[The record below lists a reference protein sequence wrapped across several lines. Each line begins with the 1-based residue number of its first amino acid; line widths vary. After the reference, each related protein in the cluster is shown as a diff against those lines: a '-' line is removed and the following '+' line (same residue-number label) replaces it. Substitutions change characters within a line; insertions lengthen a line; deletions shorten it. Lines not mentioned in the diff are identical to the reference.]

1 MPKTLRNVTQR
12 PRASDAAVDV
22 IGQVLEAVHL
32 RTAIFGKVDFGVPWR
47 LQVPER
53 AHLSFYVVA
62 RGSAWLEVRGESPR
76 PLSTGDAVI
85 LPLGSA
91 HELRDIERSDAF
103 RARLEEVQHAAG
115 MTGPNDNAVLEL
127 NHRFLMFANLTRV
140 LRVAPAPGPVTSIII
155 GHFTLGSAPR
165 NALLASLPP
174 AIHLPAGA
182 VSASPQLAG
191 LVPLILSESGSPG
204 AGSSIVLARL
214 ADLLFVHAL
223 RFWSSTVDASV
234 CGLGAVAD
242 PAIGAAL
249 RLIHARPAEPWTVE
263 RLATSVAMSRS
274 AFAARFTELVGEPPL
289 QYLAHWRMTIAAQRL
304 REDDAVIAD
313 VAQAVG
319 YANPVAFSKA
329 FARMQGVGPG
339 TFRRQERLALRAPR

>member
-1 MPKTLRNVTQR
+1 M
-12 PRASDAAVDV
+12 
-22 IGQVLEAVHL
+22 
-32 RTAIFGKVDFGVPWR
+32 
-47 LQVPER
+47 
-53 AHLSFYVVA
+53 
-62 RGSAWLEVRGESPR
+62 
-76 PLSTGDAVI
+76 
-85 LPLGSA
+85 
-91 HELRDIERSDAF
+91 
-103 RARLEEVQHAAG
+103 
-115 MTGPNDNAVLEL
+115 
-127 NHRFLMFANLTRV
+127 
-140 LRVAPAPGPVTSIII
+140 
-155 GHFTLGSAPR
+155 
-165 NALLASLPP
+165 
-174 AIHLPAGA
+174 
-182 VSASPQLAG
+182 SASPQLAG

-204 AGSSIVLARL
+204 AGSAIVLARL

-339 TFRRQERLALRAPR
+339 TFRRRRHRTATLITTLVRITAARTGAATQAIGNSTNADELPWHPCNGCNRRDAQPQIPILAYGETFVE

>member
-1 MPKTLRNVTQR
+1 MPKKPQNVTRR
-12 PRASDAAVDV
+12 PRQADAAVDV

-32 RTAIFGKVDFGVPWR
+32 RTAIFGKVDFGAPWR
-47 LQVPER
+47 LQIPER
-53 AHLSFYVVA
+53 QYLSFYVIA
-62 RGSAWLEVRGESPR
+62 RGSAWLEVRGERPR
-76 PLSTGDAVI
+76 PLSTGDAAI

-91 HELRDIERSDAF
+91 HELRDVERSNVPPLRFDFEACP
-103 RARLEEVQHAAG
+103 REPHAARAG
-115 MTGPNDNAVLEL
+115 GK
-127 NHRFLMFANLTRV
+127 
-140 LRVAPAPGPVTSIII
+140 GPVTSIII

-174 AIHLPAGA
+174 AIHLPADA

-204 AGSSIVLARL
+204 AGSTIVLARL

-223 RFWSSTVDASV
+223 RFWISTVDAAA

-242 PAIGAAL
+242 PAIGGAL
-249 RLIHARPAEPWTVE
+249 RLMHARPAEPWTVE
-263 RLATSVAMSRS
+263 QLASSVAMSRS

-329 FARMQGVGPG
+329 FARTQGIGPG
-339 TFRRQERLALRAPR
+339 TFRRRERLARRAPRQATERPKPGLRRHARTE

>member
-1 MPKTLRNVTQR
+1 MPRKPQIVTQR
-12 PRASDAAVDV
+12 PRVSDSAVDV
-22 IGQVLEAVHL
+22 IGEVLEAVHL

-47 LQVPER
+47 LQIPER
-53 AHLSFYVVA
+53 EYLSFYVVA
-62 RGSAWLEVRGESPR
+62 GGSAWLELRGERPR

-91 HELRDIERSDAF
+91 HELRDVERSDVPALSFAF
-103 RARLEEVQHAAG
+103 EVCPREPHVARAG
-115 MTGPNDNAVLEL
+115 GN
-127 NHRFLMFANLTRV
+127 
-140 LRVAPAPGPVTSIII
+140 GPVTSIIM
-155 GHFTLGSAPR
+155 GHFSLGSAPR

-182 VSASPQLAG
+182 VSASPQLG
-191 LVPLILSESGSPG
+191 GVVPLILSESRSPG
-204 AGSSIVLARL
+204 AGSTIVLARL
-214 ADLLFVHAL
+214 ADLLFVQAL
-223 RFWSSTVDASV
+223 RFWISTVDAPA

-242 PAIGAAL
+242 PAIGGAL
-249 RLIHARPAEPWTVE
+249 RMMHARPAEPWTVE
-263 RLATSVAMSRS
+263 HLASSVAMSRS

-304 REDDAVIAD
+304 REDDTVIAD

-339 TFRRQERLALRAPR
+339 TFRRRERLARRAPRQAMELPKPGHDRHARTE

>member
-1 MPKTLRNVTQR
+1 M
-12 PRASDAAVDV
+12 AVDV
-22 IGQVLEAVHL
+22 IGEVLEAVHL
-32 RTAIFGKVDFGVPWR
+32 RTAIFGKVDFGAPWR
-47 LQVPER
+47 LRIPER
-53 AHLSFYVVA
+53 DYLSFYVVA
-62 RGSAWLEVRGESPR
+62 RGSAWLEVRGGRPL

-91 HELRDIERSDAF
+91 HELRDVDRRDVPPLSFDFDACP
-103 RARLEEVQHAAG
+103 REPHAARAG
-115 MTGPNDNAVLEL
+115 GD
-127 NHRFLMFANLTRV
+127 
-140 LRVAPAPGPVTSIII
+140 GPVTSIIL

-174 AIHLPAGA
+174 TIHLPAGA

-223 RFWSSTVDASV
+223 RFWISTVDAPA

-242 PAIGAAL
+242 PAIGGAL
-249 RLIHARPAEPWTVE
+249 RLMHARPAEPWTVE
-263 RLATSVAMSRS
+263 RLGSSVAMSRS
-274 AFAARFTELVGEPPL
+274 AFAARFSELVGESPL
-289 QYLAHWRMTIAAQRL
+289 QYLASWRMTLAAQRL

-339 TFRRQERLALRAPR
+339 TFRRRERLARRAPRQATERPKPRRQRHARSR

>member
-1 MPKTLRNVTQR
+1 MPKKPQNVTER
-12 PRASDAAVDV
+12 PRVSDAAVDV

-32 RTAIFGKVDFGVPWR
+32 RTAIFGKVDFAAPWR
-47 LQVPER
+47 LQIPAREY
-53 AHLSFYVVA
+53 LSFYVVA
-62 RGSAWLEVRGESPR
+62 RGSAWLDLQGERPR
-76 PLSTGDAVI
+76 PLATGDAVT

-91 HELRDIERSDAF
+91 HELRDVERSDV
-103 RARLEEVQHAAG
+103 RALSFDFDACPRDPHVARAG
-115 MTGPNDNAVLEL
+115 GS
-127 NHRFLMFANLTRV
+127 
-140 LRVAPAPGPVTSIII
+140 GPVTSIIM

-174 AIHLPAGA
+174 AIHLPVGA

-223 RFWSSTVDASV
+223 RFWISTVDPSV
-234 CGLGAVAD
+234 RGLGAVAD

-249 RLIHARPAEPWTVE
+249 RLMHARPAEPWTVE
-263 RLATSVAMSRS
+263 RLASSVAMSRS

-304 REDDAVIAD
+304 REDDTVIAD

-329 FARMQGVGPG
+329 FARTQGVGPG
-339 TFRRQERLALRAPR
+339 AFRRRERLAQRAPRQPAALPQPGLHRHARTV

>member
-1 MPKTLRNVTQR
+1 MPKTLKNPTQR

-91 HELRDIERSDAF
+91 HELRDIERSDVPALNF
-103 RARLEEVQHAAG
+103 DFDACPREPHVARAG
-115 MTGPNDNAVLEL
+115 GD
-127 NHRFLMFANLTRV
+127 
-140 LRVAPAPGPVTSIII
+140 GPVTSIII

-223 RFWSSTVDASV
+223 RFWSSTEDASV
-234 CGLGAVAD
+234 SGLGAVAD

-274 AFAARFTELVGEPPL
+274 AFAAQFTELVGEPPL
-289 QYLAHWRMTIAAQRL
+289 QYLAHWRMTMAAQRL
-304 REDDAVIAD
+304 REDHAVIAD

-329 FARMQGVGPG
+329 FARTQGVGPG
-339 TFRRQERLALRAPR
+339 TFRRREQLARRAPR

>member
-1 MPKTLRNVTQR
+1 MKPKNTTAR
-12 PRASDAAVDV
+12 PAAPDMAVDV
-22 IGQVLEAVHL
+22 IGEVLEAVHL
-32 RTAIFGKVDFGVPWR
+32 RTAIFGKVDFGAPWR
-47 LQVPER
+47 LRIPER
-53 AHLSFYVVA
+53 DYLSFYVVA
-62 RGSAWLEVRGESPR
+62 RGSAWLEVRGGRPL

-91 HELRDIERSDAF
+91 HELRDVDRRDVPPLSFDFDACP
-103 RARLEEVQHAAG
+103 REPHAARAG
-115 MTGPNDNAVLEL
+115 GD
-127 NHRFLMFANLTRV
+127 
-140 LRVAPAPGPVTSIII
+140 GPVTSIIL

-174 AIHLPAGA
+174 TIHLPAGA

-223 RFWSSTVDASV
+223 RFWISTVDAPA

-242 PAIGAAL
+242 PAIGGAL
-249 RLIHARPAEPWTVE
+249 RLMHARPAEPWTVE
-263 RLATSVAMSRS
+263 RLGSSVAMSRS
-274 AFAARFTELVGEPPL
+274 AFAARFSELVGESPL
-289 QYLAHWRMTIAAQRL
+289 QYLASWRMTLAAQRL

-339 TFRRQERLALRAPR
+339 TFRRRERLARRAPRQATERPKPRRQRHARSR

>member
-1 MPKTLRNVTQR
+1 MPKALKNVTQR
-12 PRASDAAVDV
+12 PRVSDAAVDV

-62 RGSAWLEVRGESPR
+62 RGSAWFEVRGESPR

-91 HELRDIERSDAF
+91 HELRDIERSDVPALHF
-103 RARLEEVQHAAG
+103 DFDACPREPHVARAG
-115 MTGPNDNAVLEL
+115 GD
-127 NHRFLMFANLTRV
+127 
-140 LRVAPAPGPVTSIII
+140 GPVTSIII

-204 AGSSIVLARL
+204 PGSSIVLARL

-223 RFWSSTVDASV
+223 RFWSSTLDASA

-242 PAIGAAL
+242 AAIGAAL

-263 RLATSVAMSRS
+263 RLASSVAMSRS
-274 AFAARFTELVGEPPL
+274 AFAARFAELVGEPPL

-339 TFRRQERLALRAPR
+339 RFRRQERLALRAPR